1 MTRLPADSLL
11 RALMLLVVCG
21 ACRAAGDHGTTFA
34 GGPLIT
40 AAAQATLDIIR
51 QPAFLLDVTRKAT
64 HLTDRL
70 RQLRQ
75 QLDDSRSSDGVRVVD
90 IRNLG
95 YDFATDSGHGQG
107 LLVGLE
113 LNAPV
118 KAIITKAAQA
128 GVVLISAG
136 DNTLRLVPPLVID
149 TDEIDRAVDVI
160 AHICKS
166 HAVQQLK

>member
-1 MTRLPADSLL
+1 MLSLWS
-11 RALMLLVVCG
+11 
-21 ACRAAGDHGTTFA
+21 AGDHGTTFA

-51 QPAFLLDVTRKAT
+51 QPDFLHDVTRKAS

-75 QLDDSRSSDGVRVVD
+75 QLDSSSGPDGVRVVD

-95 YDFATDSGHGQG
+95 FDFKSDSGRGQG

-118 KAIITKAAQA
+118 KNIITKAAHA

-136 DNTLRLVPPLVID
+136 DNTLRLVPPLVI
-149 TDEIDRAVDVI
+149 TTQEIDRAVDVI
-160 AHICKS
+160 ADICKS
-166 HAVQQLK
+166 NTVQQLK